1 MKGRG
6 EFSIGLTAGKGI
18 DGAGD
23 ADLRRDGEDAK
34 DDLRLCV
41 NGGGFIGNAR
51 EVGVPGIDA
60 EGAGEAGARSPPAID
75 VFAASP
81 NVCP

>member
-1 MKGRG
+1 MKGSG

-41 NGGGFIGNAR
+41 YGGGFIGNAR

-60 EGAGEAGARSPPAID
+60 EGAGDAGAGSALGVD

-81 NVCP
+81 SVCP